1 MSVNRH
7 SLRDR
12 LRVLSRCFFCILCL
26 LIIVVNP
33 DASKGEETADKSPE
47 IISPIPQAA
56 ADEITQPAEEDAIKP
71 ETIAAPPTVV
81 PDTQEQPGEAPA
93 QLSPSPQGGEGQG
106 EGIGEEALPLP
117 AQEGTV
123 SIPLEAAESPRGLL
137 TRINEA
143 FLKKI
148 EYRGYLKNETAYRYV
163 SPPAFTKILNI
174 LQLEP
179 SYSLNSDVRLSAR
192 LWAYY
197 DLAYDLQDLGTIAP
211 MKAFD
216 FIEPPAPGEPD
227 PDIKNLRKIKVDHYG
242 LDLKEIYVDVFL
254 SKMDFRIGKQI
265 IRWGIVEGW
274 RILDEVNPLDFT
286 EHILRDVADRYIP
299 LWMVK
304 ADYYIGPYTVEG
316 LWIPDV
322 KGHKPAPLRSEWS
335 QFQTL
340 PDLKKVP
347 RNFKNSE
354 GGLRFSGSIKG
365 YEFAVAYLNQWD
377 DFPAAFRSVSGLGLG
392 TLGISP
398 DVKFF
403 PVYRRLQS
411 YGVGL
416 AKSLGKVV
424 LEGEFA
430 YVDGKYWGTCT
441 ECTGPEIVF
450 GEKQRDYI
458 KHVVGVKTV
467 LYGADISVNFS
478 QDIILNHTSDI
489 QQDGHENAASI
500 FARKEIR
507 YGTMVPQLLVISLL
521 NRHEYLFRP
530 KLEYRY
536 TDKVTFLFGVDVF
549 SGDPGPDPG
558 RLNFFG
564 YFDDDDRVYMEVK
577 YSF

>member
-1 MSVNRH
+1 MVFWIKTPYSRLNH
-7 SLRDR
+7 AGMTTFLYFFNSLT
-12 LRVLSRCFFCILCL
+12 VFIFF
-26 LIIVVNP
+26 LIFFAVNP
-33 DASKGEETADKSPE
+33 NISKGEEISEKPPE
-47 IISPIPQAA
+47 IISPDAPGETP
-56 ADEITQPAEEDAIKP
+56 ADVPAEEI
-71 ETIAAPPTVV
+71 PPPLT
-81 PDTQEQPGEAPA
+81 G
-93 QLSPSPQGGEGQG
+93 GGEGAISP
-106 EGIGEEALPLP
+106 EASPLPAEEALPLSP
-117 AQEGTV
+117 QEGTV
-123 SIPLEAAESPRGLL
+123 AIPIEAPAPPSSLI
-137 TRINEA
+137 TRIRED
-143 FLKKI
+143 FLKQI
-148 EYRGYLKNETAYRYV
+148 EYRGFLKSEIAYRYV
-163 SPPAFTKILNI
+163 TPAAFSKILNI
-174 LQLEP
+174 LQIEP
-179 SYSLNSDVRLSAR
+179 SYSLNSDVKLSAR
-192 LWAYY
+192 IWAYY
-197 DLAYDLQDLGTIAP
+197 DLAYDIQDIGTIAP
-211 MKAFD
+211 IKAFA
-216 FIEPPAPGEPD
+216 FIEPPGPGEPE
-227 PDIKNLRKIKVDHYG
+227 PDIKNLRDIKVDNYG
-242 LDLKEIYVDVFL
+242 IDLKELYVDIYL
-254 SKMDFRIGKQI
+254 SNMDFRIGRQI

-286 EHILRDVADRYIP
+286 EHILRDVSDRYVP

-304 ADYYIGPYTVEG
+304 GDYYLGPVTIEG
-316 LWIPDV
+316 LWVPDV
-322 KGHKPAPLRSEWS
+322 QGHKPAPLRSEWS

-354 GGLRFSGSIKG
+354 GGLRVSGMVEG
-365 YEFAVAYLNQWD
+365 YEFAVAYFNQWD

-392 TLGISP
+392 NLGISP
-398 DVKFF
+398 EVTFF

-416 AKSLGKVV
+416 AKSLGKIV

-441 ECTGPEIVF
+441 ECTSSEIKF
-450 GEKQRDYI
+450 GEIQRDYI

-467 LYGADISVNFS
+467 LYGADISMNFS

-489 QQDGHENAASI
+489 QQARHEDAASI

-507 YGTMVPQLLVISLL
+507 YGTMVPQLLAISLL

-536 TDKVTFLFGVDVF
+536 TDKVTFLFGVDIF

-564 YFDDDDRVYMEVK
+564 YFDDDDRAYMEIK